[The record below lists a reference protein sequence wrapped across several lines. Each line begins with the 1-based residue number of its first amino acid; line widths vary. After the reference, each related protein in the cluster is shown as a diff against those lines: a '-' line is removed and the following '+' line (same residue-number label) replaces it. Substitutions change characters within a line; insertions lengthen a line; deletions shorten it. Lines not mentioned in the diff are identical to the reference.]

1 MPKNDNVKKTIN
13 GEEYVLQH
21 PGVEWV
27 VDHSDKC
34 TNAQGNLV
42 RKKYL
47 QGLFD
52 NVVIKPSKLTLD
64 SFDSVAEMRDV
75 VNEIESFL

>member
-13 GEEYVLQH
+13 GVEYHLQH

-27 VDHSDKC
+27 IDHTDKC

-42 RKKYL
+42 RKKYM

-52 NVVIKPSKLTLD
+52 MVVIEPSKLTFD
-64 SFDSVAEMRDV
+64 DFDSVSEMRDV

>member
-1 MPKNDNVKKTIN
+1 MAKNDNVKKTIN
-13 GEEYVLQH
+13 GEEYHLQH

-27 VDHSDKC
+27 VNHSDKC

-42 RKKYL
+42 RAKYI
-47 QGLFD
+47 QGIFD
-52 NVVIKPSKLTLD
+52 MVVIKPAKLKMD
-64 SFDSVAEMRDV
+64 DFDTVQEMSEV

>member
-1 MPKNDNVKKTIN
+1 MAKNDNKKITIN

-27 VDHSDKC
+27 VNHSDKC
-34 TNAQGNLV
+34 TNSQGNLV
-42 RKKYL
+42 RAKYI

-52 NVVIKPSKLTLD
+52 NVVIKPAKMKMD
-64 SFDSVAEMRDV
+64 DFDTVQEMSEV